1 MVMNND
7 LSSVLWPEVYLK
19 LLVEGT
25 LQVSASHGFT
35 DEGKENFCGKAGKKD
50 FCGKAPHKLTL
61 NF

>member
-1 MVMNND
+1 MAMNND
-7 LSSVLWPEVYLK
+7 LSSVLWSQVHLK
-19 LLVEGT
+19 LIVERT

-35 DEGKENFCGKAGKKD
+35 NEGKEDFCGKAGKKD